1 MKKEVTLVKNCIAT
15 IIPAGD
21 EVTLAE
27 GATYSIAQ
35 SLGGSVTLRD
45 INGMYRVGEG
55 ELSSL
60 GEDIHHEVLKAS
72 EVESSEKP
80 FSEDVVWEALR
91 GCYDPEIPV
100 NIVDLGLVYDLQI
113 SGDEEVKK
121 VDVKM
126 TLTAQGCGMGPVIAD
141 DAKTRIESLP
151 QVTEVTVEIIWDPPW
166 NPKMMSDEGKKAL
179 GLE

>member
-21 EVTLAE
+21 EITLAE
-27 GATYSIAQ
+27 GAHFVIAQ

-45 INGMYRVGEG
+45 ENGMYRVGEDQ
-55 ELSSL
+55 LAAL
-60 GEDIHHEVLKAS
+60 GDDIIAS
-72 EVESSEKP
+72 VAAVEEKIEKKP
-80 FSEDVVWEALR
+80 FSEEVVWDALR

-100 NIVDLGLVYDLQI
+100 NIVDLGLVYDLKI
-113 SGDEEVKK
+113 DGAGEGHT

-141 DAKTRIESLP
+141 DAKTRIESIP
-151 QVTEVTVEIIWDPPW
+151 EVESVKVSIVWDPPW
-166 NPKMMSDEGKKAL
+166 NPRMMSDEGKKAL